1 MSVMSLAALASPLA
15 NSRESPGAWA
25 VAGGA
30 AMAAERS
37 DEYAWRLF
45 VALNWPADPLTRAAD
60 RSARFGADRP
70 VVWEAWKDA
79 NEVYL
84 ARGADPGPWHEA
96 GSAPTAL
103 PAALRFESVSPSDF
117 PNLKHIVGGVMVP
130 VSEPLIGGERLTE
143 IHMNRSVYDY
153 IRAARLYCLDDQ
165 MERYRQ
171 GRPVAFPSTAQ
182 QVKAKWRPITEQ
194 ERSRYHTVEVVL
206 PDGSRKLY
214 GLIALHI
221 ATKDLPTWFWATF
234 EHVDNAAAGEGWK
247 LPSRDTFA
255 CGRAAPDCNRVPLG
269 LGLAGTVWQNYRL
282 RGTLTGFVD
291 SQGRPRLLGNSA
303 LETGMQS
310 SASCITCHARSA
322 IGVRNDQP
330 VRLPILASGNG
341 GGGGS
346 TGTGDGN
353 DSGNGDGNGGASG
366 ASNGD
371 GNSDRDSGGSTRG
384 ASNGDG
390 NSDRAS
396 GGSTRGASNGDG
408 DSDRDRGG
416 STRGVAERRGFVGV
430 PQAEWFRAEADL
442 GHSASPL
449 LPLDFVWSLS
459 KAKRRASVAQ
469 ASTDG
474 TAVDSGPSRALA
486 PRASIDGAAVDTG
499 PSRVS
504 AGRAPNVAMSG
515 LAAGFA
521 ALGTPLAQD

>member
-1 MSVMSLAALASPLA
+1 M
-15 NSRESPGAWA
+15 
-25 VAGGA
+25 
-30 AMAAERS
+30 
-37 DEYAWRLF
+37 
-45 VALNWPADPLTRAAD
+45 
-60 RSARFGADRP
+60 
-70 VVWEAWKDA
+70 
-79 NEVYL
+79 
-84 ARGADPGPWHEA
+84 
-96 GSAPTAL
+96 
-103 PAALRFESVSPSDF
+103 
-117 PNLKHIVGGVMVP
+117 
-130 VSEPLIGGERLTE
+130 
-143 IHMNRSVYDY
+143 
-153 IRAARLYCLDDQ
+153 
-165 MERYRQ
+165 
-171 GRPVAFPSTAQ
+171 
-182 QVKAKWRPITEQ
+182 
-194 ERSRYHTVEVVL
+194 
-206 PDGSRKLY
+206 
-214 GLIALHI
+214 HI

-384 ASNGDG
+384 
-390 NSDRAS
+390 
-396 GGSTRGASNGDG
+396 
-408 DSDRDRGG
+408 
-416 STRGVAERRGFVGV
+416 VAERRGCVGV

>member
-1 MSVMSLAALASPLA
+1 MSRRSAIKVSVMSLAALASPLA

-25 VAGGA
+25 VAGGG

-96 GSAPTAL
+96 GSAATAL

-206 PDGSRKLY
+206 PDGRRKLY

-371 GNSDRDSGGSTRG
+371 GNSDR
-384 ASNGDG
+384 
-390 NSDRAS
+390 AS